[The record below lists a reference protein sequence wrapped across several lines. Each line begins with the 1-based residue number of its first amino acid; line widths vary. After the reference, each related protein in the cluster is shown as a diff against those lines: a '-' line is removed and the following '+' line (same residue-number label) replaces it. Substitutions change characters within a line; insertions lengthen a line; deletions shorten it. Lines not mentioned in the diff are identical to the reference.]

1 MFEEASFRIRDLTPR
16 QFLLGLG
23 KAIVPLFIA
32 GLFLVYIYTLGETG
46 RLLLPLLAAYF
57 FPPFGKESVIPL
69 GVSLGIHPAL
79 MAFSIAMVDVL
90 VGLFLLWNYRVL
102 YYVPFLGKWAHKM
115 EVKARKMIQ
124 EGRGFSKLAYLG
136 LILFVIV
143 PFQGSGAVAATI
155 IGKMSGM
162 DAKKV
167 WSAIIVGA
175 FAGTFTVA
183 YSFNLILNAF
193 RANLLLGIGL
203 VVVIAA
209 VVLFFYFRWKRET
222 GKSITLHDIKEVS
235 LMAVTTGVEVEPSRE
250 EP

>member
-1 MFEEASFRIRDLTPR
+1 MFEEASFRIRDLTLR
-16 QFLLGLG
+16 QFLLGFG
-23 KAIVPLFIA
+23 KAIIPLFIA
-32 GLFLVYIYTLGETG
+32 ALFLAYLYVMGETG

-102 YYVPFLGKWAHKM
+102 YYVPLLGRWAHKM
-115 EVKARKMIQ
+115 EVKAKRMIE

-143 PFQGSGAVAATI
+143 PFQGSGAVSATI
-155 IGKMSGM
+155 LGKMSGM

-167 WSAIIVGA
+167 WSAIILGA
-175 FAGTFTVA
+175 FAGTFMVA
-183 YSFNLILNAF
+183 YSFNLVLTAF
-193 RANLLLGIGL
+193 RSNFLLGVAVVL
-203 VVVIAA
+203 VVVA
-209 VVLFFYFRWKRET
+209 VALFFYLRWKRET
-222 GKSITLHDIKEVS
+222 GKSFTLQDVKEVS
-235 LMAVTTGVEVEPSRE
+235 LMAVTRGVEADPTRE
-250 EP
+250 ES